1 MLEEIK
7 VLIVDDHEIVRQG
20 FRLILNAQEDLNL
33 VISELTDGE
42 DVVELYKKEQFDIV
56 FMDINMK
63 NVGGVEATKK
73 LTKQFKKAK
82 VIALSMHNDDYNI
95 KLMLEAGASGYLLKD
110 TGVEEI
116 KKAIKTVLGGNKYFS
131 NEVALKLLG
140 LIGEDTTKSK
150 ISKREL
156 QVLKY
161 IASELTNDEIAKKL
175 KISKRTVDS
184 HRQSLLLKFNCKNTA
199 GLITHAIKNDLISI

>member
-20 FRLILNAQEDLNL
+20 FRLILNAQEELNL
-33 VISELTDGE
+33 VVSELTDGE
-42 DVVELYKKEQFDIV
+42 DVLSLYKQEKFDII

-63 NVGGVEATKK
+63 NMGGVETTKK
-73 LTKQFKKAK
+73 LTKQYKKAK
-82 VIALSMHNDDYNI
+82 VIALSMHNDDFNI

-116 KKAIKTVLGGNKYFS
+116 KRAIKTVLDGKKYFS

-140 LIGEDTTKSK
+140 LIGEDTSKNK

-161 IASELTNDEIAKKL
+161 IANEYTNDEIATKL
-175 KISKRTVDS
+175 EISKRTVDS
-184 HRQSLLLKFNCKNTA
+184 HRQSLLTKFNCKNTA
-199 GLITHAIKNDLISI
+199 GLIAYAIKNEVIPM